1 MRASVGTPAAW
12 AARYLKMN
20 GRRRLLGSFNHES
33 MANALLQAIGAQA
46 AFPKRRV
53 VSMSGDGGFAMMMG
67 AFPTLVQASLPACR
81 SNNGT
86 PGFVELEMKMKASGF
101 LDVGCDLKNPDFA
114 AMARAVGI
122 KGVRVEHPQ
131 DASLGDAGRTE
142 PRRTGAARRR
152 QRAPGTGDAAGHDL
166 RRGA

>member
-1 MRASVGTPAAW
+1 MHASVGTPVAW

-67 AFPTLVQASLPACR
+67 AFPTLVQASLPVKQRHAR
-81 SNNGT
+81 LRGT
-86 PGFVELEMKMKASGF
+86 RNENEG
-101 LDVGCDLKNPDFA
+101 VGL
-114 AMARAVGI
+114 
-122 KGVRVEHPQ
+122 
-131 DASLGDAGRTE
+131 S
-142 PRRTGAARRR
+142 RRR
-152 QRAPGTGDAAGHDL
+152 L
-166 RRGA
+166 RPEEP